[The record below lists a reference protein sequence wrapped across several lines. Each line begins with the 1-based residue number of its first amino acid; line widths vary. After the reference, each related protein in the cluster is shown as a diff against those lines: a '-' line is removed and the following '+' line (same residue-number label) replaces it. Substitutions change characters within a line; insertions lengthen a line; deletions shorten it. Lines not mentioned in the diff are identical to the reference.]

1 MVSSLRTAG
10 AVVAI
15 VKAVVKFNGKTTVY
29 FQDSS
34 QIFRDL
40 EWFEVNTTVA

>member
-15 VKAVVKFNGKTTVY
+15 VKAVVNGKTTVY